1 MNVSLRYRAVVLAPS
16 IVAEGPPG
24 SAAIA
29 AGSAA
34 TARAGAAILRA
45 GGNAIDAIV
54 GAALAAAVSEPG
66 LSSLGGGGFCL
77 HRDPSGRIELLD
89 FFVDAPGQ
97 DARTPVTPVVDTIT
111 VQFPETTQVFHAG
124 WGSVA
129 VPGAFAGYLALHGAH
144 GRLPLREVAAP
155 AIALAMHGT
164 AVEPVTAL
172 DLTLVG
178 AALGCTSESR
188 ALVFEGDRPKVVGEL
203 LANPAYAQLLV
214 ELVDGTL
221 RGPTDPRYT
230 EPLVSGMQAFGG
242 VVTMSDLLRYQPV
255 VRPPLVSERAG
266 VTVITN
272 SPPSFGGS
280 IVMETLADL
289 PHRPSWLSVIEAL
302 NAHTDRHRNTPGQQ
316 AKGTTHVSVV
326 DGDGR
331 IALMTMSIGTGA
343 GVVVPGW
350 GVQLNNMAGE
360 EDLNPLGF
368 HALAPGTRMG
378 SMMAPT
384 LLVDSDG
391 AVTGFGTGGSERIRS
406 TTTAMV
412 LRLIDE
418 GCSLADAVDAPRV
431 HPAPDGT
438 VQCEPG
444 LCPDALSDIDAAYDV
459 TRWQTKDFYFGG
471 VHSVR
476 RNADGSVVAVGDGR
490 RGGSVEIV
498 SPMS

>member
-1 MNVSLRYRAVVLAPS
+1 MLAPS

-24 SAAIA
+24 SGAIA

-34 TARAGAAILRA
+34 TARAGSAILRA

-54 GAALAAAVSEPG
+54 GAAFAAAVSEPG

-77 HRDPSGRIELLD
+77 HRDPTGRIELLD

-97 DARTPVTPVVDTIT
+97 DARTAVTPVVETIT
-111 VQFPETTQVFHAG
+111 VQFAETTQVFHAG

-144 GRLPLREVAAP
+144 GRLPLQQVAAP
-155 AIALAMHGT
+155 AIALAATGT
-164 AVEPVTAL
+164 PVEPVTAL

-203 LANPAYAQLLV
+203 LANPAYAQLLT
-214 ELVDGTL
+214 ELVDGSL
-221 RGPTDPRYT
+221 RGPTDPRFT
-230 EPLVSGMQAFGG
+230 EPLVSAMRAFGG
-242 VVTMSDLLRYQPV
+242 VVTMGDLLRYRPI
-255 VRPPLVSERAG
+255 VRAPLVSERAG
-266 VTVITN
+266 VTVVTN

-289 PHRPSWLSVIEAL
+289 PRNPPWLTVVEAL
-302 NAHTDRHRNTPGQQ
+302 NAHTERQRTMPGQRTN
-316 AKGTTHVSVV
+316 GTTHVSVV
-326 DGDGR
+326 DGDGH

-360 EDLNPLGF
+360 EDLNPMGL

-418 GCSLADAVDAPRV
+418 GLPLAEAVDAPRM

-444 LCPDALSDIDAAYDV
+444 IPPDALASLERAYAV

-498 SPMS
+498 TPMS